1 MAASTQAQQTMNSS
15 ACELHIWP
23 TENYIGV
30 NTGVLSGFGIIGTLA
45 DRGAHKNRVAS
56 VKEYMREYLGPDV
69 QMDDLRKANVAATL
83 GLAGYRIVV
92 EAPMPSKEDMK
103 KGPAVKALAKA
114 MDAKLKSGQRLS
126 TSTAPCY
133 AELVGTNIFYHKAVM
148 YGSNLFA
155 GWTFRDFGKGGT
167 GAPRVYSGS
176 VKNPLEDFPAK
187 TPDKVDAAKAEI
199 RDAYAKD
206 FAEYVQKKVKGSAA
220 PATH

>member
-1 MAASTQAQQTMNSS
+1 MNSS

-133 AELVGTNIFYHKAVM
+133 AELVGTNIFYHKAVR
-148 YGSNLFA
+148 SKIR
-155 GWTFRDFGKGGT
+155 WKTFR
-167 GAPRVYSGS
+167 PRRRIKWMQPKQKS
-176 VKNPLEDFPAK
+176 VMRMRRILLNMY
-187 TPDKVDAAKAEI
+187 
-199 RDAYAKD
+199 RRR
-206 FAEYVQKKVKGSAA
+206 
-220 PATH
+220 